1 MLREIDSNASNERI
15 TMRRYLLI
23 TAVLGLGTAPAH
35 AQCPPTIPKPA
46 TEPDII
52 CYTTGRDPSLRCAA
66 PLPPNICN
74 NQNLLAVNNGLITL
88 DGFSWLSNNGFCAM
102 SVDFGA
108 GLQLY
113 DFCPLGC
120 FASDTQLLTGITSGN
135 KASYA
140 QASALDSPGALMSMT
155 EDATLDDVLLAPQS
169 IKRMVHGPE
178 QADLYVFQLAN
189 GATLRVTSHHPMVL
203 DNGKIAEAAQITT
216 RMSFVGIDGTS
227 VAIQAITREKT
238 PNDVFNFETAS
249 ETLLGHV
256 IVAEGV
262 LVGDL
267 KLQNELGS
275 EESSIGLRR

>member
-1 MLREIDSNASNERI
+1 
-15 TMRRYLLI
+15 MRRYLLI
-23 TAVLGLGTAPAH
+23 TAVLAFGAPSAH

-46 TEPDII
+46 TEADII
-52 CYTTGRDPSLRCAA
+52 CFTTGRDPSMRCAA
-66 PLPPNICN
+66 PLPPEICN
-74 NQNLLAVNNGLITL
+74 NQNLLAVNNGLVTL

-102 SVDFGA
+102 TVDFGA

-120 FASDTQLLTGITSGN
+120 FASDTQLLTGITSEN

-140 QASALDSPGALMSMT
+140 RAASLKSPGTLMSLT
-155 EDATLDDVLLAPQS
+155 EDATLDDVVLSPQS

-178 QADLYVFQLAN
+178 EADLYVFQLAN
-189 GATLRVTSHHPMVL
+189 GATLRVTQHHPMVL
-203 DNGKIAEAAQITT
+203 DNGKIVEAAKVTT
-216 RMSFVGIDGTS
+216 GVSFVGIDGAS

-238 PNDVFNFETAS
+238 PDEVFNFETAS
-249 ETLLGHV
+249 ETPLGHV

-267 KLQNELGS
+267 KIQNEIGR
-275 EESSIGLRR
+275 EEGSIGLRR